1 MRKLLLLMAVILP
14 IAVSAQ
20 QTTQSWSYDGQ
31 QRQYIRYVPPSYDG
45 LSPLPVVFVF
55 HGLGDNMGN
64 MYGIGMNLVA
74 DTAKFIVIVPQ
85 ALADPL
91 AGTAWNSQAGING
104 LFFPNANVDD
114 VGFVM
119 AIIDTLSAQYE
130 IDASRIYATGFSM
143 GGFFTNRLACEH
155 PDVFAAVAS
164 VSGTIGG
171 GLNCQ
176 PSSPVRIAHFHG
188 TADATVGYDE
198 NAFGMSVDEWF
209 EHWQQIN
216 GCGNDVVEYALPDVA
231 NDNLTVDYKFAAEC
245 EEGSEVV
252 HYRVNGAQHV
262 WLGPN
267 NDIFYTTEIWRFFL
281 GVRPSAA
288 TGIVTNEPSP
298 MGLWPNPTTDFVRIQ
313 LPSHFTQVKV
323 TVTDITGRS
332 TLEESMPVDGNI
344 DLSSLGSGVYTL
356 RAITSEG
363 VFVGQVVKE

>member
-14 IAVSAQ
+14 TTVNAQ

-31 QRQYIRYVPPSYDG
+31 QRQYIRYVPASYDG
-45 LSPLPVVFVF
+45 ESPLPVVFVF
-55 HGLGDNMGN
+55 HGLGDNMNN

-119 AIIDTLSAQYE
+119 AIIDTLSVQYE

-143 GGFFTNRLACEH
+143 GGFFTNRLACER

-164 VSGTIGG
+164 VAGTIGS

-198 NAFGMSVDEWF
+198 NAFGMSVDQWF
-209 EHWQQIN
+209 AHWQQAN
-216 GCGNDVVEYALPDVA
+216 GCGSDVVEYALPDVA
-231 NDNLTVDYKFAAEC
+231 NDNLTVDYKFAAGC

-288 TGIVTNEPSP
+288 TGIHTNEPSP
-298 MGLWPNPTTDFVRIQ
+298 MHLWPNPTADEIRIQ
-313 LPSHFTQVKV
+313 LPANV
-323 TVTDITGRS
+323 TGFRVWVMDISGR
-332 TLEESMPVDGNI
+332 TVLDEPLAADGRI
-344 DLSSLGSGVYTL
+344 CLSNLGSGIYTL
-356 RAITSEG
+356 RASTSAG
-363 VFVGQVVKE
+363 VFFGRIVKE

>member
-1 MRKLLLLMAVILP
+1 MLLSVN
-14 IAVSAQ
+14 SFAQ
-20 QTTQSWSYDGQ
+20 QSTQSWTYGGL

-45 LSPLPVVFVF
+45 DSPLPVVFVF
-55 HGLGDNMGN
+55 HGLGDNMNN

-85 ALADPL
+85 ALTDPL

-143 GGFFTNRLACEH
+143 GGFFTNRLACER

-164 VSGTIGG
+164 VAGTIGS

-209 EHWQQIN
+209 THWQQAN

-231 NDNLTVDYKFAAEC
+231 NDNLTIDYKFVTGC
-245 EEGSEVV
+245 EEGTEVA

-288 TGIVTNEPSP
+288 TGILAGDPTP
-298 MGLWPNPTTDFVRIQ
+298 MRLYPNPTTDDVRIQ
-313 LPSHFTQVKV
+313 LPDHFTETHVS
-323 TVTDITGRS
+323 VTDISGR
-332 TLEESMPVDGNI
+332 TVLERPLAADGSI
-344 DLSSLGSGVYTL
+344 SLSSLGSGLYTL
-356 RAITSEG
+356 RAITSG
-363 VFVGQVVKE
+363 SVFVGRVVKE